1 MIYKLQVFLWSIV
14 AELEYQLYPWKTSK
28 PPQWAVDRYNV
39 DGGHQHEVYEETFNY
54 DWLKQHEQKISRLQL
69 EMIHVIKEIEK
80 LKKHGQK

>member
-1 MIYKLQVFLWSIV
+1 MYKLQVFLWSIV

-39 DGGHQHEVYEETFNY
+39 DGGHHEVNEEIFNY